1 MREES
6 PVRLFFHLTNDREII
21 RDAHGIEVKDL
32 AHARREA
39 LRTIAEVRAEDQA
52 AARDWSGWRFRIE
65 DAGGRVVLSLDL
77 DGNPA

>member
-6 PVRLFFHLTNDREII
+6 PVRLYFHLTNDREII
-21 RDAHGIEVKDL
+21 RDEHGIEVKDL